1 VPPESFENFCC
12 WDSGSVQETLLT
24 NIGHLG
30 LDEDAVFLAAHSEIP
45 LDQKKGLNVD
55 RTERGVLA
63 ALEHE
68 IDRNDRA
75 DNSLIAVIGEAGS
88 GKSHLVRWVH
98 HHLSKTSKEY
108 QIIWIPREMNRT
120 GEILGRLLDEMKGVD
135 SADKIASRIAIRAE
149 KSAEELK
156 DLVHFAIAQELI
168 HRSTDAGNPG
178 WDFLLGNESA
188 DQGRNGLGKLLNS
201 DPLSVHLKKPNGIVQ
216 LLVESLRADQEGR
229 DQMLPV
235 FTTEHFPTED
245 PEVERALRALAKVDP
260 SFKGPIDIW
269 LNLRTPAIL
278 EDAVKICNHHLAA
291 AMQEVMGITEKGE
304 SPLGQAFTD
313 YRKALQKEDK
323 KLVLLFEDLAVFG
336 MLDNWIYDLFR
347 EGPGT
352 DLAPV
357 RAVFAMTD
365 MKYSE
370 RVPEG
375 IKGVETFQ
383 FKLGTFD
390 LSGESDHAIS
400 FAARWLNVGRTGK
413 EALKEQM
420 QSATKAKQRNNTW
433 FKNYCD
439 QCPGG
444 HKDECHEAFS
454 SVNGIGLYPFNKTAL
469 ESALKRT
476 EQSQV
481 DDGVH
486 LTPRSIMLMLRTV
499 LEESEGYLSDGS
511 MPGGGF
517 DAGSHLFQWELR
529 HPQDEIAPRPK
540 DLDEAEWR
548 RVLRTRVIWADQAKE
563 SEGIRRAFGL
573 NDLEAP
579 VVTPDLCKWC
589 GCELSKVGDVLVDE
603 SGETTCDRNT
613 QDHIHQTTS
622 DRDDDKG
629 LKHDNSKVHHLT
641 GWGTDP
647 GRKLIDRVNN
657 QLRTALYEA
666 VKARVNFQWLLV
678 APTGSRLTVLL
689 DEVLHKNSFNIE
701 NSTGAGHPGL
711 TFNLEKS
718 DAVTKLLISALWL
731 DDHRHWRTDQPA
743 LLSNDPEM
751 STWEFPYKKDVE
763 ECQVLYEDYVSA
775 RARDVEE
782 ELKRRLEREPS
793 EAMGPVDVAVVI
805 ATSARRCLGA
815 DLRPPDEDA
824 EAWNKCVAFSAEG
837 SLNRFSEDWQPI
849 AEVARECL
857 KELGVPPNIAD
868 DLAAAH
874 QGTGRA
880 QALDVGTTRE
890 LAGKAWANP
899 MSILDDLNDSLDH
912 FPDLQIIHSR
922 ICAVLSEE
930 ATKNEVDRLLEDV
943 EWLLDY
949 LGETEPVDAA
959 DEVFAAG
966 SLALDQGQFQ
976 PPPRLREFRDEAHPR
991 IVELAKVWSL
1001 PTLKELR
1008 EKLVA
1013 NRDSEATAFDLLGD
1027 SEKVVQFR
1035 SDWEVVRDCLGA
1047 SLDHVQLQIGG
1058 GGSDDGNRAQA
1069 AHEEVATGLE
1079 DVATLIPEVFEGDR

>member
-1 VPPESFENFCC
+1 
-12 WDSGSVQETLLT
+12 
-24 NIGHLG
+24 
-30 LDEDAVFLAAHSEIP
+30 
-45 LDQKKGLNVD
+45 
-55 RTERGVLA
+55 
-63 ALEHE
+63 
-68 IDRNDRA
+68 
-75 DNSLIAVIGEAGS
+75 
-88 GKSHLVRWVH
+88 
-98 HHLSKTSKEY
+98 
-108 QIIWIPREMNRT
+108 MNRT
-120 GEILGRLLDEMKGVD
+120 GEILGKLLDEMKGVD
-135 SADKIASRIAIRAE
+135 SADKIARRIAIRAE
-149 KSAEELK
+149 KSAEELA

-168 HRSTDAGNPG
+168 HRSTDAGIDG
-178 WDFLLGNESA
+178 GDFLLGTESD

-229 DQMLPV
+229 DQVLPV

-245 PEVERALRALAKVDP
+245 PEVERALTALARVDP

-269 LNLRTPAIL
+269 RALSQPTIL
-278 EDAVKICNHHLAA
+278 EDVVKICNHHLAP

-313 YRKALQKEDK
+313 YRKGLQKENK
-323 KLVLLFEDLAVFG
+323 QLVLLFEDLAVFG

-347 EGPGT
+347 EGPET
-352 DLAPV
+352 DLAAV

-365 MKYSE
+365 MKYHE

-375 IKGVETFQ
+375 IHTLETFH

-390 LSGESDHAIS
+390 LSSESDHAIS

-413 EALKEQM
+413 ESLKEQM
-420 QSATKAKQRNNTW
+420 QSATKAKQRNGTW
-433 FKNYCD
+433 SKNYCD

-476 EQSQV
+476 EQIQV
-481 DDGVH
+481 DGGVH
-486 LTPRSIMLMLRTV
+486 LTPRSIMHMLRTV
-499 LEESEGYLSDGS
+499 LEESEDYLSDGS
-511 MPGGGF
+511 MPGEGF
-517 DAGSHLFQWELR
+517 DAGSHLFQWELL
-529 HPQDEIAPRPK
+529 HPQDEIAPHPK
-540 DLDEAEWR
+540 DLDEAKWR

-573 NDLEAP
+573 YDLEAP

-589 GCELSKVGDVLVDE
+589 GCELSKVGDALVDE
-603 SGETTCDRNT
+603 SGETNCGRNT

-622 DRDDDKG
+622 DRDEVKG
-629 LKHDNSKVHHLT
+629 LKYDNSKVHHLT

-647 GRKLIDRVNN
+647 VRKLIDKVNT

-678 APTGSRLTVLL
+678 APTGDRLSNLL
-689 DEVLHKNSFNIE
+689 DEVLHKNSFKIE
-701 NSTGAGHPGL
+701 NSTGAGYTGL

-718 DAVTKLLISALWL
+718 NEVTKLLISVLWL
-731 DDHRHWRTDQPA
+731 DDHRHWRTDKPA

-751 STWEFPYKKDVE
+751 STWEFPYKDVE

-775 RARDVEE
+775 RAREVEE
-782 ELKRRLEREPS
+782 ELKRRLGREPS
-793 EAMGPVDVAVVI
+793 EAMGPVDMAVVI

-824 EAWNKCVAFSAEG
+824 DAWNRCVAFSAEG
-837 SLNRFSEDWQPI
+837 SLNGFSENWQPI

-857 KELGVPPNIAD
+857 KALAVPPNYAD

-874 QGTGRA
+874 QGTGKA

-899 MSILDDLNDSLDH
+899 MSVLHDLNDSLGH
-912 FPDLQIIHSR
+912 FPDLQNIHSR
-922 ICAVLSEE
+922 ICGVLSEE
-930 ATKNEVDRLLEDV
+930 ATKNEVDQLLDHV
-943 EWLLDY
+943 EWLLGY
-949 LGETEPVDAA
+949 LGETEPSDAA
-959 DEVFAAG
+959 VEGFDAAMFARDEG
-966 SLALDQGQFQ
+966 KFQ
-976 PPPRLREFRDEAHPR
+976 PPVRLREFLDAQGR
-991 IVELAKVWSL
+991 IVDLENVYSL
-1001 PTLKELR
+1001 PVLRELR
-1008 EKLVA
+1008 EQLVA
-1013 NRDSEATAFDLLGD
+1013 DGDSELTAFDLLGD
-1027 SEKVVQFR
+1027 SEKVVRFR
-1035 SDWEVVRDCLGA
+1035 RDWEVVRDCLGE
-1047 SLDHVQLQIGG
+1047 SISYVRLQIGG

-1069 AHEEVATGLE
+1069 VHEEVATGLG
-1079 DVATLIPEVFEGDR
+1079 DVVTILPEIFGSGR